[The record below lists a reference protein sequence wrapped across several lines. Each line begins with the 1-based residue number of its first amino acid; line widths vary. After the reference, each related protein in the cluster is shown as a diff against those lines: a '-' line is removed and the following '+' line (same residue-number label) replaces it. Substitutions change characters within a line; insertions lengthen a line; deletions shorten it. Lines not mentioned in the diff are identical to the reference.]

1 MADRHR
7 VAAFSREH
15 KTIPLGKNAGRSIEI
30 LLLVMI
36 AATPLVLA
44 PRLLLGYD
52 VTPKLLILYLAA
64 AMLLLFARGWWPGL
78 PGLWQTSP
86 GRGLYLLLLAQAASL
101 VLSAALSHD
110 PALAVG
116 GTTFRRLG
124 ALTQIIILFVLA
136 VLAAHASSHRS
147 FTRRLLV
154 AIEISG
160 AIAGL
165 YGILQ
170 YLGWD
175 PLLSPELYTTR
186 YTGDVIRP
194 PATLRHAIYFAN
206 FLIPVILIAGTLA
219 INEVRA
225 AWRCFHGAVLCIAA
239 AALVLTGTR
248 SAILGLIAGAV
259 LLALIEERRIGKR
272 RMLAYAAA
280 SVIAV
285 AAFLS
290 LLALSPA
297 GRSFRIRLTQWVQD
311 SKGGTRLLVWRDS
324 WPLIR
329 DHWLIG
335 IGPEAFAG
343 EFRKIQSLQLS
354 RAYPDHYHED
364 PHNLIIGAAVSQGV
378 TGFALLSGLIA
389 LGLVCA
395 YRCVRKGV
403 PEGGL
408 LMAALVAMTISAQF
422 SPPTITN
429 SLYFYL
435 MIALAVALASP
446 AVSTPT
452 QVALRPV
459 AKVLP
464 VLGALAIVVAAL
476 FYVVPDALFALAERR
491 LAAGDISGA
500 HESYWRA
507 IRFPLHPDSLPFS
520 QQMASAARSLPSPWR
535 QEALAVAKE
544 ASSEAERSGEQR
556 FSALYQSAALAVI
569 SRDLGTAESK
579 LKAAVRAAP
588 WWYRSHT
595 MLAQVLWLTGR
606 RQEAEREAALALE
619 CAGSRESTV
628 RPALE
633 AARANSFPQR
643 R

>member
-1 MADRHR
+1 MAGRHKT
-7 VAAFSREH
+7 AAFSGDS
-15 KTIPLGKNAGRSIEI
+15 TTNPLRKSCGWSVETI
-30 LLLVMI
+30 LLGAV
-36 AATPLVLA
+36 AATPLALA
-44 PRLLLGYD
+44 PGLLLAYD
-52 VTPKLLILYLAA
+52 VTPKLVIVYLAA
-64 AMLLLFARGWWPGL
+64 AMLLLYVRWWPGAA
-78 PGLWQTSP
+78 GLWEAVP
-86 GRGLYLLLLAQAASL
+86 GRLLYLLLLAQAASL
-101 VLSAALSHD
+101 ILSAVFSHD
-110 PALAVG
+110 QALAIG

-124 ALTQIIILFVLA
+124 ALTQIIILFVVA

-147 FTRRLLV
+147 FTHRLLF

-219 INEVRA
+219 INQVRA

-248 SAILGLIAGAV
+248 SAVLGLMAGAI
-259 LLALIEERRIGKR
+259 LLALVEARRIGKQ

-280 SVIAV
+280 FVLAG

-364 PHNLIIGAAVSQGV
+364 PHNLMIGAAVSQGI
-378 TGFALLSGLIA
+378 TGFALLSVLIA

-395 YRCVRKGV
+395 AHCVRKGV

-435 MIALAVALASP
+435 TIALAVALASP
-446 AVSTPT
+446 AASNPT

-459 AKVLP
+459 ARVLSAL
-464 VLGALAIVVAAL
+464 VALAIVAAAVL
-476 FYVVPDALFALAERR
+476 YVVPDALFVLAERQ
-491 LAAGDISGA
+491 LAGGDISGA
-500 HESYWRA
+500 HKSYRRA
-507 IRFPLHPDSLPFS
+507 IRFPFHPDSLPFS

-535 QEALAVAKE
+535 QEALAVARE
-544 ASSEAERSGEQR
+544 ASSEAERSGEQI
-556 FSALYQSAALAVI
+556 FSALFQSAALAVI
-569 SRDLGTAESK
+569 SRDLGTAEAK
-579 LKAAVRAAP
+579 LRAAVLAAP

-606 RQEAEREAALALE
+606 SQEAEREAALALE

-633 AARANSFPQR
+633 AARANPFPQR